1 MVCRRCK
8 GVMVPDIFE
17 DIIDD
22 TGSRSFRGWR
32 CITCGEVL
40 DPVIARNRA
49 AHREPLQ
56 GRSRKKFGTQLSSLP
71 VGRSIDPRG

>member
-1 MVCRRCK
+1 MQCQRCK

-32 CITCGEVL
+32 CITCGEIV
-40 DPVIARNRA
+40 DDVIATNRA
-49 AHREPLQ
+49 SHREPHQ
-56 GRSRKKFGTQLSSLP
+56 SRARKNFATQLS
-71 VGRSIDPRG
+71 